1 MNDSRTLMLSFTEG
15 CISERL
21 VKCCNRFDMTYEI
34 MEAYVVR
41 AGRCRAHSLI
51 CCAVL
56 PKKMWAK
63 TFKQRHHIR
72 VTHLPQ
78 ALLLSEGILPEAM
91 RIEHAT
97 KSEEAQDLKV
107 ELRIATCRNCSLSLF
122 IVHAPFTIICSVFL
136 VTNACESACPVQ
148 RRAQPLR
155 KPSLLWALRPQ
166 TCSNTIRQP
175 TTRNADTKVI
185 RLGAT
190 SPHRVHL
197 TEDP

>member
-107 ELRIATCRNCSLSLF
+107 ELRIATCRNCSLSL
-122 IVHAPFTIICSVFL
+122 SVYR
-136 VTNACESACPVQ
+136 ACPIYNHLLSISCNKC
-148 RRAQPLR
+148 LR
-155 KPSLLWALRPQ
+155 KRVSCPASCPASMK
-166 TCSNTIRQP
+166 TFI
-175 TTRNADTKVI
+175 A
-185 RLGAT
+185 LGASSSNMLKHHQT
-190 SPHRVHL
+190 ANY
-197 TEDP
+197 TQCGY